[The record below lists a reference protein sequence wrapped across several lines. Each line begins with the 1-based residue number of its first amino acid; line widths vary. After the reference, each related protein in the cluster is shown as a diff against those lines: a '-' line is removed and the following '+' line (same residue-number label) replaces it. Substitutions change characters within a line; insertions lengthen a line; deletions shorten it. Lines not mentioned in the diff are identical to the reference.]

1 MACERSAPKYSG
13 KGSSCFGVNSFCK
26 IQVAA
31 CPKHRCLFDSAIAE
45 ETKHDCL
52 CPRNGN
58 NFPEGERFPTPCFL
72 SRRILFLP
80 LGETDDQNCCKYHLQ
95 QRHNPISHIPRGSAG
110 KHRSHDVGAA
120 VSFPLPTYNAAS
132 SYACW
137 RNAAPLNYSGK
148 RRRFL
153 LPVHR
158 ESPINTAG
166 ESCD

>member
-110 KHRSHDVGAA
+110 KHRSHDVG
-120 VSFPLPTYNAAS
+120 S
-132 SYACW
+132 
-137 RNAAPLNYSGK
+137 K
-148 RRRFL
+148 RRS
-153 LPVHR
+153 H
-158 ESPINTAG
+158 SPHTMQPAHMLTGVMQRHIIIQGGVDA
-166 ESCD
+166 SCSQSIGNRP